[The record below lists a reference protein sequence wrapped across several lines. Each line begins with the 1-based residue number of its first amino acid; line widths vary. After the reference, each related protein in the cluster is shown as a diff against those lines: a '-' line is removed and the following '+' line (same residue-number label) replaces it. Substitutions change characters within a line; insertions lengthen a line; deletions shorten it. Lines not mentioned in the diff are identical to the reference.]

1 MISMLARFVVRW
13 SDCGIAQQ
21 VMAPSQQRKR
31 SRAPLDWTEHE
42 DAVLFQ
48 HIEEHGAK
56 KWTMVSQA
64 LQGSKTAN
72 QCRLR
77 WHAINPERCNEP
89 FTEDANEHI
98 LRFVDE
104 CIAANDGVRPKKMK
118 YVVGGC
124 GGWLYHHH
132 MC

>member
-1 MISMLARFVVRW
+1 M
-13 SDCGIAQQ
+13 
-21 VMAPSQQRKR
+21 
-31 SRAPLDWTEHE
+31 DWTEHE

-56 KWTMVSQA
+56 KWGLVAQA

-89 FTEDANEHI
+89 FTEEANEHI
-98 LRFVDE
+98 LRFVDD

-118 YVVGGC
+118 YVALMVSTDRCTLASSGGQTC
-124 GGWLYHHH
+124 VRSCANSPARAGARSTSAGS
-132 MC
+132 MIG